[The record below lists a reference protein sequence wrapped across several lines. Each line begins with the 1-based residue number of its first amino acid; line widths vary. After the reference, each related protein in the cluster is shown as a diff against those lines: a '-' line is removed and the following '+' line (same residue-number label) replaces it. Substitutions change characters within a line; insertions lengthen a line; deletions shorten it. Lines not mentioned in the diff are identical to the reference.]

1 MQLSIF
7 PTQGDFTVQPTAERL
22 LAAQQDYMTGD
33 RRTPLAGLRG
43 FGFLAAA
50 LLLPISA
57 LTGCGIGTVDTTQHV
72 SVAMQGKVFGG
83 QQAVSGAKI
92 QLYTVGTTGNGSA
105 ATPLIPSGSY
115 YLGGASGCTTTGGNT
130 CYTGVY
136 TDSNGNFTISN
147 DYTCPSYGAQV
158 YLASNGGNP
167 GLGSGTNNAALVMM
181 GALGSC
187 GLLSNSTTVTIN
199 EVTTVAAA
207 WALAHFATGYA
218 NIGASATNSAGI
230 ANAFLD
236 SQLLVNVGTGQTATL
251 PSNITGEPAKIYALA
266 DVIASCVNSDGT
278 AACTPLFRAA
288 TPAGG
293 SAPTDTFGAALSIV
307 KHPGQHVTDVYNVI
321 SPTPPFATTLSQ
333 APNDWTVSL
342 TATGGGLDMPTAM
355 AIDQSN
361 NVWVAGQAGP
371 LAEFGPQGTPLSG
384 TGYGLGTAEI
394 TQANSLVVDTVGN
407 IWIADYNSTYNGAG
421 AVTKFLGST
430 SGSPGTVV
438 NGTNGFPVFFD
449 SSIQYP
455 NGLSADTNGD
465 IFIANNGSS
474 SATVYNSSGGLVS
487 ASLGLYDGIY
497 GEPQAVAADSSHGFW
512 LSDDDYTIAHVDQNG
527 NLLAHVY
534 CCYESYG
541 LATDS
546 AGNVWVANFLN
557 NSFSEVSSAG
567 AVSINQSA
575 VGGLYRPAQ
584 VVIDAAQNVWFT
596 NLYGQTITEIAGINA
611 TTVGAAISPTAGTYG
626 TGGYGLDA
634 SLSNPYSIAV
644 DTAGNIWVSNEGKRA
659 VTMFVGVATPTATPI
674 QPVPTA
680 P

>member
-1 MQLSIF
+1 MPTTVKRF
-7 PTQGDFTVQPTAERL
+7 PANQQDRNHDRHQPT
-22 LAAQQDYMTGD
+22 
-33 RRTPLAGLRG
+33 PAGLRG
-43 FGFLAAA
+43 VAFLAVA
-50 LLLPISA
+50 LLLPVAA
-57 LTGCGIGTVDTTQHV
+57 LTGCGIGTIDTTQHV
-72 SVAMQGKVFGG
+72 SVALQGKVFGG

-92 QLYTVGTTGNGSA
+92 QLYTVGATGNGSA
-105 ATPLIPSGSY
+105 AKPLIPSGSY

-130 CYTGVY
+130 CYSSVY
-136 TDSNGNFTISN
+136 TDSNGNFTITN

-158 YLASNGGNP
+158 YLASTGGNP
-167 GLGSGTNNAALVMM
+167 GLGSGTNNNALVMM

-199 EVTTVAAA
+199 EVTTVGAA
-207 WALAHFATGYA
+207 WALAPFATGYA
-218 NIGASATNSAGI
+218 NIGSSATNSVGI

-236 SQLLVNVGTGQTATL
+236 SQLLVNVSTGQTATL
-251 PSNITGEPAKIYALA
+251 PSNITSEPAKIYALA
-266 DVIASCVNSDGT
+266 DALASCVNSDGT
-278 AACTPLFRAA
+278 AACIPLFQAA

-293 SAPTDTFGAALSIV
+293 AAPTDTFAAALSIV

-361 NVWVAGQAGP
+361 NVWIAGQAGP

-384 TGYGLGTAEI
+384 TGYGLGTNEI

-407 IWIADYNSTYNGAG
+407 IWIADYNSPYHGAG
-421 AVTKFLGST
+421 AVTKFTGSN
-430 SGSPGTVV
+430 SSSPGTVV
-438 NGTNGFPVFFD
+438 TGTNGFPVFFD

-455 NGLSADTNGD
+455 NGLSADTNGN

-487 ASLGLYDGIY
+487 ASLGLNDNIN
-497 GEPQAVAADSSHGFW
+497 GEPQAIAADSSHGFW

-527 NLLAHVY
+527 NLLAHVF

-557 NSFSEVSSAG
+557 NSFSEVSSG
-567 AVSINQSA
+567 GTVSINQSA

-611 TTVGAAISPTAGTYG
+611 TTPNTVGSAISPTTGTYG

>member
-1 MQLSIF
+1 M
-7 PTQGDFTVQPTAERL
+7 PTTVKRL
-22 LAAQQDYMTGD
+22 PANQQDRNHD
-33 RRTPLAGLRG
+33 RHQASPAGLDRARV
-43 FGFLAAA
+43 LALALVLPAA
-50 LLLPISA
+50 A
-57 LTGCGIGTVDTTQHV
+57 LTGCGIGTIDTTQHV
-72 SVAMQGKVFGG
+72 TVALQGKVFGG
-83 QQAVSGAKI
+83 QQPVSGAKI

-105 ATPLIPSGSY
+105 ASSLIPSGSY
-115 YLGGASGCTTTGGNT
+115 YLGGAPGCTTAGGNT
-130 CYTGVY
+130 CYSSVY

-158 YLASNGGNP
+158 YLASIGGNP

-187 GLLSNSTTVTIN
+187 GLLSNSTSVTIN
-199 EVTTVAAA
+199 EVTTVGAA
-207 WALAHFATGYA
+207 WALAPFATGYA
-218 NIGASATNSAGI
+218 NIGSSATNSAGI

-236 SQLLVNVGTGQTATL
+236 SQLLINVATGTAATL
-251 PSNITGEPAKIYALA
+251 PSNITSEPGKIYALA
-266 DVIASCVNSDGT
+266 DALASCVNSDGT
-278 AACTPLFRAA
+278 AACTPLFQAA
-288 TPAGG
+288 TPSGG
-293 SAPTDTFGAALSIV
+293 SKPTDTFGAALSIV

-321 SPTPPFATTLSQ
+321 SPIPPFATTLSQ
-333 APNDWTVSL
+333 APNDWTISL
-342 TATGGGLDMPTAM
+342 TASGGGLNMPTAM

-384 TGYGLGTAEI
+384 TGYGLGTSEI

-407 IWIADYNSTYNGAG
+407 IWIADYNSTYHGAG

-438 NGTNGFPVFFD
+438 TGTNGNPVFYD

-487 ASLGLYDGIY
+487 ASLGLNDNIN

-527 NLLAHVY
+527 NLLAHVF

-557 NSFSEVSSAG
+557 NSFSEVSSTG
-567 AVSINQSA
+567 SVLIQYSA

-596 NLYGQTITEIAGINA
+596 NLYAQTITEIAGINA
-611 TTVGAAISPTAGTYG
+611 TTPNTVGSAISPTTGTYG

-634 SLSNPYSIAV
+634 SLANPFSIAV
-644 DTAGNIWVSNEGKRA
+644 DTAGNIWVSNEGKTA
-659 VTMFVGVATPTATPI
+659 ITMFVGVATPTATPI